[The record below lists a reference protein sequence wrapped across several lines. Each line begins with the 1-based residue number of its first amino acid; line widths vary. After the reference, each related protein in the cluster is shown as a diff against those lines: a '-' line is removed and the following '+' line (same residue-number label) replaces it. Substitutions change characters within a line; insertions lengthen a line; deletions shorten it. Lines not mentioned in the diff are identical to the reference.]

1 MTITQVTWI
10 GMNKVYIL
18 FRTKERLLRNSRS
31 KEKRATKPHEFPGID
46 NPDRV
51 VPFKYHL

>member
-1 MTITQVTWI
+1 MTITQVAWI

-31 KEKRATKPHEFPGID
+31 KEQRATKPHKFPGID
-46 NPDRV
+46 NLDRM
-51 VPFKYHL
+51 VPFKNQL